1 MLSTNS
7 SDTFLQVT
15 HGALSCV
22 GSRSPIRIP
31 PQKLAHLDQRERER
45 ERSELSERVAFQT
58 VNNNQ
63 TKPEEIVLL
72 EKQGRCSQKLRNSLT
87 SNLATVSQIVGQNM
101 TDISNIDS
109 GAGRQKVKKNV

>member
-1 MLSTNS
+1 M
-7 SDTFLQVT
+7 
-15 HGALSCV
+15 
-22 GSRSPIRIP
+22 
-31 PQKLAHLDQRERER
+31 AHLDQRDR
-45 ERSELSERVAFQT
+45 ERSEVSERTAFQN

-101 TDISNIDS
+101 TDISNIDLDS
-109 GAGRQKVKKNV
+109 GRLKVETSFTNKNLMQIDEFGYFRSLR